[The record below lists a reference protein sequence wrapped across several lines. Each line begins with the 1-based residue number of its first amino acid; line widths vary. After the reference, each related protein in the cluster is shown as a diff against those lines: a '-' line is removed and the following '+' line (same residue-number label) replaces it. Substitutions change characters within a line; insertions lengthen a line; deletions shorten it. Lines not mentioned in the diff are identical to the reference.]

1 MQIWILALPFG
12 TLIHSTCNLPCA
24 PRREQSAID
33 MFTAACRVPQ
43 RSEANWDHVIWRW
56 DSPFPGASLTWQLDP
71 LSVRSDPVI
80 CPHRLNL
87 CHYLLHIRCLQP
99 ICPPSVP
106 PSLHLPL
113 PQPPSV
119 HFVSPSKGRLDD
131 LFCGWI
137 IDRCS
142 LKIFV
147 HTFILTSPLYL
158 IKSAFKIPGKQL
170 SFSNL
175 FVMDSVLIKIICYT
189 ESSHVP

>member
-1 MQIWILALPFG
+1 MQIWILELSFG
-12 TLIHSTCNLPCA
+12 RLIHSTCNLPCA
-24 PRREQSAID
+24 PPCEQSAVD

-71 LSVRSDPVI
+71 LSVPSDPVI
-80 CPHRLNL
+80 CPHRLN
-87 CHYLLHIRCLQP
+87 CLQP
-99 ICPPSVP
+99 ICPSSVP
-106 PSLHLPL
+106 PSSHLPL
-113 PQPPSV
+113 PNPPSV
-119 HFVSPSKGRLDD
+119 HFVSASKGRLGD

-147 HTFILTSPLYL
+147 YTFILTSPLDL
-158 IKSAFKIPGKQL
+158 IKSAFKILGKQL

-189 ESSHVP
+189 ESSHMP

>member
-1 MQIWILALPFG
+1 MHLDVNNLQLICSQWHAGFLREVKQIEIMWSG
-12 TLIHSTCNLPCA
+12 GET
-24 PRREQSAID
+24 
-33 MFTAACRVPQ
+33 
-43 RSEANWDHVIWRW
+43 
-56 DSPFPGASLTWQLDP
+56 PFPGASLTWQLNP

-87 CHYLLHIRCLQP
+87 CLYLLHIRCLQP
-99 ICPPSVP
+99 ICPSSVP
-106 PSLHLPL
+106 SSLHLPL

-119 HFVSPSKGRLDD
+119 HFVSPSKGRLVD

-158 IKSAFKIPGKQL
+158 IKSAFKILGKQL

-175 FVMDSVLIKIICYT
+175 SVMDSVLIKIICYT
-189 ESSHVP
+189 ESSHMP